1 MAAVNPGLRERDSLK
16 CIKQVIFVKSLH
28 CKSFSWVTASPFVK
42 KKLNLGFP
50 RYRTKRTKFIVIVK
64 KNLKT
69 FEIIE
74 CTCTTASISNISRF
88 AWANVWSV
96 CVIAS
101 RVYVAFARVCYA
113 FVNIFQNKR
122 KKREKNEKWDLVF
135 IQESYK
141 YMYEKSRILVC
152 NFLVSCDSRAG
163 PVSQTAILEIF
174 SRRYSK
180 YQLKHTLL
188 TALIMPREHKTR
200 HTNNERENE
209 RKEIIH
215 DHISLLFTCAI
226 FSISSISRL
235 TIAYMWS
242 NVVAAVCI
250 LVTRVVSFTL
260 VNVYEI
266 RDKKNEISKL
276 SKKCLS
282 YAITV
287 LKSASHGC
295 FQLFAELREREIV
308 VHEEKSYLC
317 KKLSRDN
324 F

>member
-1 MAAVNPGLRERDSLK
+1 
-16 CIKQVIFVKSLH
+16 
-28 CKSFSWVTASPFVK
+28 
-42 KKLNLGFP
+42 
-50 RYRTKRTKFIVIVK
+50 
-64 KNLKT
+64 
-69 FEIIE
+69 
-74 CTCTTASISNISRF
+74 
-88 AWANVWSV
+88 
-96 CVIAS
+96 
-101 RVYVAFARVCYA
+101 
-113 FVNIFQNKR
+113 
-122 KKREKNEKWDLVF
+122 
-135 IQESYK
+135 
-141 YMYEKSRILVC
+141 MYEKSRILVC

-163 PVSQTAILEIF
+163 PLSQTAILEIF

-180 YQLKHTLL
+180 YHLKHALL
-188 TALIMPREHKTR
+188 TPLIMPREHKTR

-235 TIAYMWS
+235 TTAYMRS
-242 NVVAAVCI
+242 NGVAAVCI
-250 LVTRVVSFTL
+250 LVTRVVFFTL

-295 FQLFAELREREIV
+295 FQLFAELRERKIV

-317 KKLSRDN
+317 KKLSCDN